1 MLQSVNNYLQT
12 NVKLSRNSLTTPTHP
27 PPNSH
32 PTPTQLPLWR
42 FQKIFVPLPTMK
54 KTHFIGRNS
63 SLHVPSSIVS
73 LIFQSFTMGQVT
85 SLYGKTMGKIG
96 SIVFST
102 SGGKTIAREYNPHVA
117 NPNTMAQ
124 VNQRARMKLM
134 SQLSASLAPVI
145 AIRKEGLTSARNKFV
160 QKNFGAS
167 YASEGVAQISYE
179 NVQLTSGNAGLPQA
193 KWVGEADS
201 GTPTIFPFFTDEPS
215 TNISRVIW
223 CLFRKTDEGKL
234 EYVSSQIVSRRNAPV
249 TGRYFQG
256 QFAGVAWND
265 DTNKLGANYVIYA
278 YGMSDT
284 SERATAQYG
293 NLNVQNATDIARLVA
308 TRTISFS
315 DYQFTQTRGTSA
327 NSGEE
332 QSTDVPVGS
341 ARVFVTAL
349 GEGGTVSGGGVF
361 EVGTQVTVTATP
373 AAQYAF
379 RAWVKNG
386 TSQVV
391 STSATYTFTLNE
403 QTDLIA
409 QFDFVGNETL

>member
-1 MLQSVNNYLQT
+1 MQI
-12 NVKLSRNSLTTPTHP
+12 NVKLSPNFLTSPTQP
-27 PPNSH
+27 LPNSH
-32 PTPTQLPLWR
+32 TTLTQLSLLE
-42 FQKIFVPLPTMK
+42 FQKKFVPLPTMQK
-54 KTHFIGRNS
+54 VDFIAQRIP
-63 SLHVPSSIVS
+63 LHVPSSIVS
-73 LIFQSFTMGQVT
+73 LIFNHFTMGQVT

-102 SGGKTIAREYNPHVA
+102 AGGKTIAREYNPHVA

-134 SQLSASLAPVI
+134 SQLSAALSPVI

-179 NVQLTSGNAGLPQA
+179 NVQITSGNAGLPQV
-193 KWVGEADS
+193 KWLLGTDGES
-201 GTPTIFPFFTDEPS
+201 PTIYAFFTDEPS
-215 TNISRVIW
+215 TNIARVVW

-234 EYVSSQIVSRRNAPV
+234 EFVSSQITSARSVGAG
-249 TGRYFQG
+249 GRYFQVAFEGVSVPEG
-256 QFAGVAWND
+256 QQTLA
-265 DTNKLGANYVIYA
+265 ANYVIYA

-315 DYQFTQTRGTSA
+315 DYQFTQTRGASA
-327 NSGEE
+327 NSGDS
-332 QSTDVPVGS
+332 QSTNVPAGS

-361 EVGTQVTVTATP
+361 EIGTQVTVSATP

-391 STSATYTFTLNE
+391 STSASYTFTLNE